1 MTRDKMTK
9 KKSYPEK
16 EMKILIH
23 AVLKKLSL
31 CFPILLCILSCFPVF
46 LLFIGSISS
55 REELALSLKGIF
67 EEQGQTFFL
76 LLPSFPTLKG
86 YLEVMLDTPEFYVVF
101 WNSVK
106 LTFFIVIGQLLFS
119 VPAAWGFSRWQ
130 GKLSSLLFYLYTI
143 LMLLPFQVTMLSSY
157 IVIDK
162 LGIMDSHW
170 AIILP
175 AVCSTF
181 PVFLIYR
188 YFIGIPEEIFEAF
201 SMDSSSR
208 FGLFWHMGIP
218 LAMPGIK
225 AALLLGILEYW
236 NLLEQPLLFLKTPAL
251 WPFSLSLPN
260 VTPENTQYIF
270 VFSFL
275 VLLPVCVLAF
285 LEKEELQKGIGT
297 MVLKNEEKR

>member
-1 MTRDKMTK
+1 MIR
-9 KKSYPEK
+9 SVP
-16 EMKILIH
+16 
-23 AVLKKLSL
+23 KKLSL
-31 CFPILLCILSCFPVF
+31 CFLILLCILSCLPVF
-46 LLFIGSISS
+46 LLFTGSITGKQ
-55 REELALSLKGIF
+55 ELAVSLKGIF
-67 EEQGQTFFL
+67 EEQGQTFFVL
-76 LLPSFPTLKG
+76 FPSFPTLRG
-86 YLEVMLDTPEFYVVF
+86 YLEVMLDTPEFYVIF

-106 LTFFIVIGQLLFS
+106 LTFFIVMGQLLCS
-119 VPAAWGFSRWQ
+119 VPAAWGFSRWH

-162 LGIMDSHW
+162 LGMMDSHA

-188 YFIGIPEEIFEAF
+188 YFAGIPAEILEAF
-201 SMDSSSR
+201 SMDSSSS

-225 AALLLGILEYW
+225 AAMLLGILEYW

-251 WPFSLSLPN
+251 WPFSLYLPTVN
-260 VTPENTQYIF
+260 QENAQYIS

-275 VLLPVCVLAF
+275 VLLPVCLLAF
-285 LEKEELQKGIGT
+285 LEREELQKGIGT
-297 MVLKNEEKR
+297 IILKHT

>member
-1 MTRDKMTK
+1 M
-9 KKSYPEK
+9 
-16 EMKILIH
+16 IH
-23 AVLKKLSL
+23 SVLKKLSL
-31 CFPILLCILSCFPVF
+31 CFLVLLCVLSCLPAF
-46 LLFIGSISS
+46 LLFTGSITGKQ
-55 REELALSLKGIF
+55 ELAVSLKGIF
-67 EEQGQTFFL
+67 EEQGQTFFVL
-76 LLPSFPTLKG
+76 FPSFPTLRG

-106 LTFFIVIGQLLFS
+106 LACFIVMGQLLLS
-119 VPAAWGFSRWQ
+119 VPAAWGFSRWH
-130 GKLSSLLFYLYTI
+130 GRLCSLLFYLYTI

-162 LGIMDSHW
+162 LGLMDSHA

-201 SMDSSSR
+201 SMDSSSHL
-208 FGLFWHMGIP
+208 GMFWHMGVP

-225 AALLLGILEYW
+225 AAMLLGILEYW
-236 NLLEQPLLFLKTPAL
+236 NLLEQPLLLLKTPAL
-251 WPFSLSLPN
+251 WPFSLYLPR
-260 VTPENTQYIF
+260 VSQENTQYIF

-275 VLLPVCVLAF
+275 VLLPVCLLAF
-285 LEKEELQKGIGT
+285 LERDELQKGIGSIAR
-297 MVLKNEEKR
+297 K